1 MVSDTDPTTL
11 NSLSAP
17 RPQLRICRV
26 NLDTGREN
34 VAVISRRSIALRPEV
49 FRGFSRVE
57 VRCNSKALLA
67 TLLITDDDSLVDSGD
82 LGLAEPAFR
91 RFAEAAGSYVTVTPA
106 VPPDSLD
113 AVRGKIHGRTLS
125 KNEII
130 AIIDDVAHYRY
141 SDMEI
146 AAFLISS
153 ASFMTSDELL
163 ALTQAMAQAGTQLKW
178 NDPIVVDKHCI
189 GGIPGNRTSMI
200 VVPIV
205 AAHGLT
211 IPKTSSRAITSPA
224 GTADTMEVLARVD
237 LGVGEMKEVVSACR
251 GCLVWG
257 GHVNLSPADDI
268 LISVERPLSVDTRE
282 QMVASIMSKKL
293 AAGSTHLLVDLP
305 VGPAAKLTTAME
317 AMRLRKLFEFVGG
330 HFGISVEVIT
340 TDGRQPIGNG
350 IGPVLEAQ
358 DVMAVLSNEPT
369 APRDLREKSL
379 RLAAH
384 LLEYDPAL
392 RGGTGYARARELL
405 DSGAALKQ
413 MQKIIDAQGPS
424 MCRTDLGT
432 LTADV
437 RAPDHGV
444 VSGIDCL
451 RLNRLARTAGAP
463 LDKGA
468 GIKVF
473 KKIGDRVEK
482 GEPLYRIH
490 AFDQSGYDL
499 AMAAARTDE
508 GYVIDGLPSEHGG
521 AARG

>member
-1 MVSDTDPTTL
+1 MNAPN
-11 NSLSAP
+11 NS
-17 RPQLRICRV
+17 RPQLKIRRV

-34 VAVISRRSIALRPEV
+34 VVVISRRSMALRPDV

-57 VRCNSKALLA
+57 LRCNSRVMLA
-67 TLLITDDDSLVDSGD
+67 TLLLTDDGLVGPDE

-91 RFAEAAGSYVTVTPA
+91 RFAEPAGSLVTVTPA
-106 VPPDSLD
+106 PPPESLD
-113 AVRGKIHGRTLS
+113 AVRGKIQGHALNPAELHS
-125 KNEII
+125 IV
-130 AIIDDVAHYRY
+130 DDIAHYRY

-153 ASFMTSDELL
+153 ASFMTSGELL
-163 ALTQAMAQAGTQLKW
+163 ALSRAMAEAGTQLKW
-178 NDPIVVDKHCI
+178 DRKIVVDKHCI

-205 AAHGLT
+205 AAHGLM

-237 LGVGEMKEVVSACR
+237 LGVEAMKEVVTACH

-268 LISVERPLSVDTRE
+268 LISVERPLAIDTRE

-293 AAGSTHLLVDLP
+293 AAGSTHLLIDIP
-305 VGPAAKLTTAME
+305 VGPAAKVTSAME
-317 AMRLRKLFEFVGG
+317 AMRLRKLFEFVGD
-330 HFGISVEVIT
+330 HFGIAVEVIT

-358 DVMAVLSNEPT
+358 DVMAVLANEAGAPT
-369 APRDLREKSL
+369 DLREKSL

-384 LLEYDPAL
+384 LLEYDPDL
-392 RGGTGYARARELL
+392 RGGAGYARAKELL
-405 DSGAALKQ
+405 DGGAALKQ
-413 MQKIIDAQGPS
+413 MQKIIEAQGPS
-424 MCRTDLGT
+424 DCSAEAGP
-432 LTADV
+432 LTANV
-437 RAPDHGV
+437 PAPRDGV
-444 VSGIDCL
+444 VEAIDCL

-463 LDKGA
+463 IDKGA

-473 KKIGDRVEK
+473 KKVGDWVEQ

-490 AFDQSGYDL
+490 AADQSEYDL
-499 AMAAARTDE
+499 ALAGAKADA
-508 GYVIDGLPSEHGG
+508 GYIVGKRAPRGG
-521 AARG
+521 NGS